1 MPDLHHKAAVEAT
14 VQSGQVEN
22 GDREIAMVIRDR
34 LQSVVPGQIL
44 AGVGGLVAAMVQ
56 MEVLERDVADGPAVR
71 AGLHLAP

>member
-1 MPDLHHKAAVEAT
+1 MPELHHKAAVEAT
-14 VQSGQVEN
+14 VQRGQVEN
-22 GDREIAMVIRDR
+22 GDGEIAMVIRDR
-34 LQSVVPGQIL
+34 LQSVVPGQVL